1 MPEDIN
7 QLDLKQ
13 RRRFWEHHIE
23 QWQKSAVSQAAY
35 CREHQL
41 KAHRFY
47 YWRRRLAASQNAR
60 VSFLPVT
67 FSRSPEHHHP
77 TIRIHTPNGFTIEI
91 EDANGSFKVEP
102 LIAGVAAL

>member
-1 MPEDIN
+1 MPKDTN

-23 QWQKSAVSQAAY
+23 QWQKSGVSQAAY
-35 CREHQL
+35 CRRHQL

-47 YWRRRLAASQNAR
+47 YWRRRLPASQNR
-60 VSFLPVT
+60 VSFLPVA
-67 FSRSPEHHHP
+67 FSRPPEHHHP

-91 EDANGSFKVEP
+91 EDQNGTFKIEP
-102 LIAGVAAL
+102 LIARIAAL